1 MWIFAGNFFH
11 RFALNLYFLNA
22 FGAKERSKVYCYQIL
37 LNFLRLLI
45 VGIVVAECVGNTL
58 STVSVFPFPS
68 LQYIPPKMYHRWRHI
83 RLKLSHLKR
92 CFILNVIWT
101 FFSIFCF
108 SSSFLRLEGW
118 RLLCIKL
125 ISWKPQTLLF
135 FKQLI
140 DDLIV
145 L

>member
-1 MWIFAGNFFH
+1 MNFCWKLLSQ
-11 RFALNLYFLNA
+11 FALNLYFLNA
-22 FGAKERSKVYCYQIL
+22 FGAKERYKVYCYQIL
-37 LNFLRLLI
+37 LNFLRLLMLVLWLLNVLAI
-45 VGIVVAECVGNTL
+45 HSRL
-58 STVSVFPFPS
+58 SLFFLSPS

-135 FKQLI
+135 FKQLT